1 MRSALA
7 AGAAALVAVVAC
19 ASSTPDAPPET
30 PADGGVDAD
39 PPPSP
44 PPRLPGACTTDRDL
58 DGDGEPDGH
67 CVPGGD
73 CDDLDPAVGHGQPEI
88 CSNGRDDDCDGTI
101 DETGCEPLPEVDAGP
116 PRTNVSCATARD
128 IALDTLVRVPRVEP
142 PAQVASTCGDGQ
154 TGALTYAFTL
164 AEPRDVRILPTRG
177 TPAISLREASCAER
191 ACRSGSSV
199 LARSLP
205 AGRWI
210 FTVAGSAD
218 VIVHTAPPTTPPPE
232 SACETAPALAPDT
245 VSPVVPV
252 ADATLLACLPAPSA
266 VRRLVLAEASDVL
279 VVGRFAPGETGAIAL
294 TGADCAGPVCT
305 AAATSPLRIARPDA
319 PPGEYRVLLASAR
332 GSDASIAA
340 FTRPALPVTTVRAD
354 GCAAPWPI
362 PATGG
367 RFAGDTS
374 TATADFAAS
383 CDALGQPPGGAPDE
397 LLELTLT
404 ERRRVV
410 LDMSGSSYTTLLS
423 VRRGTCPGVEVE
435 QGCSTAGASQ
445 AFRDLVLDAG
455 RYFVQIDGF
464 GGSSGA
470 WNLDVRIV
478 PP

>member
-1 MRSALA
+1 M
-7 AGAAALVAVVAC
+7 
-19 ASSTPDAPPET
+19 
-30 PADGGVDAD
+30 
-39 PPPSP
+39 
-44 PPRLPGACTTDRDL
+44 PGACTADRDL
-58 DGDGEPDGH
+58 DGDGEPDAH

-73 CDDLDPAVGHGQPEI
+73 CDDLDPAVGHGKPEV
-88 CSNGRDDDCDGTI
+88 CGNLRDDDCDGTT
-101 DETGCEPLPEVDAGP
+101 DEAECIPPPGVDAGP

-128 IALDTLVRVPRVEP
+128 IALDTLVRVPRVDP
-142 PAQVASTCGDGQ
+142 PAQITSACSSEEPP
-154 TGALTYAFTL
+154 GALAYAFTL
-164 AEPRDVRILPTRG
+164 AEPRDVRILATRG
-177 TPAISLREASCAER
+177 EPVISLREAGCAER
-191 ACRSGSSV
+191 ACRSGSTL

-210 FTVAGSAD
+210 FSVAGSAD
-218 VIVHTAPPTTPPPE
+218 VLVSTAPPTTAPPE
-232 SACETAPALAPDT
+232 AACATAPALVPNT
-245 VSPVVPV
+245 ISPVAPV
-252 ADATLLACLPAPSA
+252 GDATLLACLPAPSA
-266 VRRLVLAEASDVL
+266 AQRLTLAEPSDVL

-294 TGADCAGPVCT
+294 TGADCTEPACT
-305 AAATSPLRIARPDA
+305 QAATSPLRIVRPNL

-332 GSDASIAA
+332 GSGASLAA
-340 FTRPALPVTTVRAD
+340 FARPALPVTAVRAD

-383 CDALGQPPGGAPDE
+383 CDALGQPPGGARDE

-404 ERRRVV
+404 ERSRVV

-464 GGSSGA
+464 NGSAGA